1 MFFFVPKKYQIEI
14 TQQSLESVQN
24 RAIEKGK
31 DLFNLNANK
40 NKIFP
45 YFAVSDV
52 SDADSDVSE
61 FALDKFRIYS

>member
-1 MFFFVPKKYQIEI
+1 MFFFVPQKYHIEL
-14 TQQSLESVQN
+14 TQQSSESIPN

-45 YFAVSDV
+45 YFADSDV
-52 SDADSDVSE
+52 TDANSDVSE
-61 FALDKFRIYS
+61 FALDKFRISS

>member
-1 MFFFVPKKYQIEI
+1 MFFFVPKKYQIEL
-14 TQQSLESVQN
+14 TQQSSESVPN

-45 YFAVSDV
+45 YFA
-52 SDADSDVSE
+52 DSDVSE
-61 FALDKFRIYS
+61 FALDKFRISS

>member
-1 MFFFVPKKYQIEI
+1 MFFFVPKKYQIEL
-14 TQQSLESVQN
+14 TQQSSESISN
-24 RAIEKGK
+24 RAIEKRK

-45 YFAVSDV
+45 YFADSDV

-61 FALDKFRIYS
+61 FALEKFIICS